1 MKLVNVVFG
10 FVIFS
15 IVVSMM
21 FAATGDILSQN
32 DVSGA
37 DDFNKLAG
45 EYESFTKQIDNKDST
60 ARGIISQTQ
69 QKPSESEESD
79 INALKGAISGGKLST
94 NFFINFQDIIHNAT
108 GDVNT
113 GQSYIDNRIIGGI
126 LALIVIFV
134 AFVVLHF
141 IRGFKTET

>member
-21 FAATGDILSQN
+21 FAATSDILKQN
-32 DVSGA
+32 DASGS
-37 DDFNKLAG
+37 DDFDKLSG
-45 EYESFTKQIDNKDST
+45 EYETFTKGIDDKSST
-60 ARGIISQTQ
+60 SRGIIDLTQ
-69 QKPSESEESD
+69 SKPSESEESD
-79 INALKGAISGGKLST
+79 INAFRGAISGGKLAT
-94 NFFINFQDIIHNAT
+94 NFFINFENIINNAT

-113 GQSYIDNRIIGGI
+113 GQNYIDNRIIGGV
-126 LALIVIFV
+126 LALIVIFISF
-134 AFVVLHF
+134 AILHF